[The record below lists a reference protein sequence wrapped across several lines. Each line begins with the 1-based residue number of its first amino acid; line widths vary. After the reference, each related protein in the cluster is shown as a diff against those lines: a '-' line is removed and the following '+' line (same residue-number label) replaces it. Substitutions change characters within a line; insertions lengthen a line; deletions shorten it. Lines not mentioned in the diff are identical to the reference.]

1 MGQKIDAV
9 QEMLGTII
17 QTSRVPAWL
26 VDADEQKLSI
36 VRTMAQE
43 ALDTME
49 YTNIDLPQVREILE
63 EIVTVSTER
72 ENAPNMMPEYT
83 LGHVYLCSARAMLL
97 TRSA

>member
-1 MGQKIDAV
+1 MGQKIEAV
-9 QEMLGTII
+9 RDMLSAII
-17 QTSRVPAWL
+17 ETSRVPAWL
-26 VDADEQKLSI
+26 VDADAQKLFI

-49 YTNIDLPQVREILE
+49 HTNIDLPKVREILQ
-63 EIVTVSTER
+63 EIVSVSAER

-97 TRSA
+97 TKSA